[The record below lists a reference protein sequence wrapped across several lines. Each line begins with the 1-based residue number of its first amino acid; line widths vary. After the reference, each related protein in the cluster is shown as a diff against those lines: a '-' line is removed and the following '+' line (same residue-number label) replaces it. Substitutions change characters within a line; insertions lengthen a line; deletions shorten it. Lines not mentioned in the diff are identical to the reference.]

1 MKKIPLIV
9 AASLGA
15 FVFGIIMTFYGQ
27 VVNPS
32 LEKTLGSVATI
43 VLANSIGLVI
53 GSILAGPV
61 IDKLGNKVAMVA
73 GIALVA
79 IGALGLGHIASV
91 ATGFVMALM
100 IGMGGSAIVT
110 GANAVVPE
118 VADTDAARGNWGNI
132 INNFFAVG
140 AFISGNAFGVLM
152 GRNFSLTQLATYLG
166 IIGIVVCVYY
176 VLIKF
181 PPPKA
186 VGVSMTA
193 GAGPILGRGLFW
205 ALAASLF
212 FYVGC
217 EVSVWQWLP
226 KHLDKTLHLDPAAA
240 GVTVSIFALGIIAG
254 RIVSSLLLASNA
266 LGPLPLTLIAST
278 GIAASFSGVLVAEQV
293 MTVRVLAGIAGACM
307 GPLFPTLLAA
317 TAINFTENTGTAL
330 GLAITGGWLGAVFVP
345 PAVQYAID
353 WGLVSNVRSALFLV
367 SGSATLLVVTNVIAL
382 SLSGKGHS
390 KAATAK

>member
-61 IDKLGNKVAMVA
+61 IDKLGNKVAMVV

-79 IGALGLGHIASV
+79 VGALGLGHIASV
-91 ATGFVMALM
+91 AAGFVMALM

-118 VADTDAARGNWGNI
+118 IADTDAGRGNWGNI

-140 AFISGNAFGVLM
+140 AFISGYAFGILM
-152 GRNFSLTQLATYLG
+152 GRNFTLSQLATSLG
-166 IIGIVVCVYY
+166 VIGVVVCVYY
-176 VLIKF
+176 LLIKF

-217 EVSVWQWLP
+217 EVSVWQWLNKYLTTELQISAP
-226 KHLDKTLHLDPAAA
+226 AA
-240 GVTVSIFALGIIAG
+240 GVTIAVFAVGIIIG
-254 RIVSSLLLASNA
+254 RIISSVLLARNI
-266 LGPLPLTLIAST
+266 LGPLTLTLIGAI
-278 GIAASFSGVLVAEQV
+278 GIAVSFTGLLMGQDLLF
-293 MTVRVLAGIAGACM
+293 VRVLAGVAGACM

-317 TAINFTENTGTAL
+317 TAINFPQNTGTAL
-330 GLAITGGWLGAVFVP
+330 GLAITGGWLGAVFIP
-345 PAVQYAID
+345 PAIGYLRS
-353 WGLVSNVRSALFLV
+353 WGLVSNVRTALFLV
-367 SGSATLLVVTNVIAL
+367 SGAAVLLVLMNLIAL
-382 SLSGKGHS
+382 GLSGKGHS

>member
-61 IDKLGNKVAMVA
+61 IDKLGNKVAMVV

-79 IGALGLGHIASV
+79 VGALGLGHIASV
-91 ATGFVMALM
+91 AAGFVMALM

-118 VADTDAARGNWGNI
+118 IADTDAGRGNWGNI

-140 AFISGNAFGVLM
+140 AFISGYAFGILM
-152 GRNFSLTQLATYLG
+152 GRDFTLSQLATSLG
-166 IIGIVVCVYY
+166 VIGIVVCVYY
-176 VLIKF
+176 LLIKF

-217 EVSVWQWLP
+217 EVSVWQWLNKYLTTELQISAP
-226 KHLDKTLHLDPAAA
+226 AA
-240 GVTVSIFALGIIAG
+240 GVTIAVFAVGIIIG
-254 RIVSSLLLASNA
+254 RIISSVLLARNI
-266 LGPLPLTLIAST
+266 LGPLPLTLIGAI
-278 GIAASFSGVLVAEQV
+278 GIAVSFTGLLLGQDLLF
-293 MTVRVLAGIAGACM
+293 VRVLAGIAGACM

-317 TAINFTENTGTAL
+317 TAINFPQNTGTAL
-330 GLAITGGWLGAVFVP
+330 GLAITGGWLGAVFIP
-345 PAVQYAID
+345 PAIGYMRS
-353 WGLVSNVRSALFLV
+353 WGLVSNVRTALFLV
-367 SGSATLLVVTNVIAL
+367 SGAAVLLVLMNLIAL
-382 SLSGKGHS
+382 GLSGKGNS

>member
-61 IDKLGNKVAMVA
+61 IDKLGNKVAMVV

-79 IGALGLGHIASV
+79 VGALGLGHIASV
-91 ATGFVMALM
+91 AAGFVMALM

-118 VADTDAARGNWGNI
+118 IADTDAGRGNWGNI

-140 AFISGNAFGVLM
+140 AFISGYAFGILM
-152 GRNFSLTQLATYLG
+152 GRDFTLSQLATALG
-166 IIGIVVCVYY
+166 VIGIVVCVYY
-176 VLIKF
+176 LLIKF

-217 EVSVWQWLP
+217 EVSVWQWLNKYLTTELQISAP
-226 KHLDKTLHLDPAAA
+226 AA
-240 GVTVSIFALGIIAG
+240 GVTIAVFAVGIIIG
-254 RIVSSLLLASNA
+254 RIISSVLLARNI
-266 LGPLPLTLIAST
+266 LGPLPLTLIGAI
-278 GIAASFSGVLVAEQV
+278 GIAVSFTGLLMGQDLLF
-293 MTVRVLAGIAGACM
+293 VRVLAGVAGACM

-317 TAINFTENTGTAL
+317 TAINFPQNTGTAL
-330 GLAITGGWLGAVFVP
+330 GLAITGGWLGAVFIP
-345 PAVQYAID
+345 PAIGYLRS
-353 WGLVSNVRSALFLV
+353 WGLVSNVRTALFLV
-367 SGSATLLVVTNVIAL
+367 SGAAVLLVVMNLIAL
-382 SLSGKGHS
+382 GLSGKGKS

>member
-61 IDKLGNKVAMVA
+61 IDKLGNKVAMVV

-79 IGALGLGHIASV
+79 VGALGLGHIASV
-91 ATGFVMALM
+91 AAGFVMALM

-118 VADTDAARGNWGNI
+118 IADTDAGRGNWGNI

-140 AFISGNAFGVLM
+140 AFISGYAFGILM
-152 GRNFSLTQLATYLG
+152 GRNFTLSQLATSLG
-166 IIGIVVCVYY
+166 VIGIVVCVYY
-176 VLIKF
+176 LLIKF

-186 VGVSMTA
+186 AGVSMTA

-217 EVSVWQWLP
+217 EVSVWQWLNKYLTTELQISAP
-226 KHLDKTLHLDPAAA
+226 AA
-240 GVTVSIFALGIIAG
+240 GVTIAVFAVGIIIG
-254 RIVSSLLLASNA
+254 RIISSVLLARNI
-266 LGPLPLTLIAST
+266 LGPLPLTLIGAI
-278 GIAASFSGVLVAEQV
+278 GIAVSFTGLLMGQDLLF
-293 MTVRVLAGIAGACM
+293 VRVLAGVAGACM

-317 TAINFTENTGTAL
+317 TAINFPQNTGTAL
-330 GLAITGGWLGAVFVP
+330 GLAITGGWLGAVFIP
-345 PAVQYAID
+345 PAIGYLRS
-353 WGLVSNVRSALFLV
+353 WGLVSNVRTALFLV
-367 SGSATLLVVTNVIAL
+367 SGAAVLLVVMNLIAL
-382 SLSGKGHS
+382 ALSGKGNS

>member
-61 IDKLGNKVAMVA
+61 IDKLGNKVAMVV

-79 IGALGLGHIASV
+79 VGALGLGHIASV
-91 ATGFVMALM
+91 AAGFVMALM

-118 VADTDAARGNWGNI
+118 IADTDAGRGNWGNI

-140 AFISGNAFGVLM
+140 AFISGYAFGILM
-152 GRNFSLTQLATYLG
+152 GRNFTLSQLATSLG
-166 IIGIVVCVYY
+166 VIGVVVCVYY
-176 VLIKF
+176 LLIKF

-217 EVSVWQWLP
+217 EVSVWQWLNKYLTTELQISAP
-226 KHLDKTLHLDPAAA
+226 AA
-240 GVTVSIFALGIIAG
+240 GVTIAVFAVGIIIG
-254 RIVSSLLLASNA
+254 RIISSVLLARNI
-266 LGPLPLTLIAST
+266 LGPLTLTLIGAI
-278 GIAASFSGVLVAEQV
+278 GIAVSFTGLLMGQDLLF
-293 MTVRVLAGIAGACM
+293 VRVLAGVAGACM

-317 TAINFTENTGTAL
+317 TAINFPQNTGTAL
-330 GLAITGGWLGAVFVP
+330 GLAITGGWLGAVFIP
-345 PAVQYAID
+345 PAIGYLRS
-353 WGLVSNVRSALFLV
+353 WGLVSNVRTALFLV
-367 SGSATLLVVTNVIAL
+367 SGAAVLLVLMNVIAL
-382 SLSGKGHS
+382 SLSGKSNS

>member
-61 IDKLGNKVAMVA
+61 IDKLGNKVAMVV

-79 IGALGLGHIASV
+79 VGALGLGHIASV
-91 ATGFVMALM
+91 AAGFVMALM

-118 VADTDAARGNWGNI
+118 IADTDAARGNWGNI

-140 AFISGNAFGVLM
+140 AFISGYAFGILV
-152 GRNFSLTQLATYLG
+152 GRDFTLSQLATALG
-166 IIGIVVCVYY
+166 VIGIVVCVYY
-176 VLIKF
+176 LLIKF
-181 PPPKA
+181 PPPRA

-217 EVSVWQWLP
+217 EVSVWQWLNKYLTTELQISAP
-226 KHLDKTLHLDPAAA
+226 AA
-240 GVTVSIFALGIIAG
+240 GVTIAVFAVGIIIG
-254 RIVSSLLLASNA
+254 RIISSILLARNI
-266 LGPLPLTLIAST
+266 LGPLPLTLIGAIGIVVSFT
-278 GIAASFSGVLVAEQV
+278 GLLLGQDLLF
-293 MTVRVLAGIAGACM
+293 VRVLAGIAGACM

-317 TAINFTENTGTAL
+317 TAINFPQNTGTAL
-330 GLAITGGWLGAVFVP
+330 GLAITGGWLGAVFIP
-345 PAVQYAID
+345 PAIGYVRS
-353 WGLVSNVRSALFLV
+353 WGLVSNVRTALFLV
-367 SGSATLLVVTNVIAL
+367 SGAAVLLVLMNLIAL
-382 SLSGKGHS
+382 GLSGKGNR
-390 KAATAK
+390 KAATAE